1 MFENKQL
8 LSVVEVAKA
17 MGITRAAVY
26 KKINKGQIA
35 VQKIGGH
42 VFISFDETTN
52 VKKTR
57 SDIDKGIAKMVKD
70 YGETLKMLG
79 KE

>member
-1 MFENKQL
+1 MSKNKQL

-17 MGITRAAVY
+17 MSITRAAVY

-42 VFISFDETTN
+42 VFISTTN
-52 VKKTR
+52 VKQTR
-57 SDIDKGIAKMVKD
+57 SDIDKGIAKAVKD